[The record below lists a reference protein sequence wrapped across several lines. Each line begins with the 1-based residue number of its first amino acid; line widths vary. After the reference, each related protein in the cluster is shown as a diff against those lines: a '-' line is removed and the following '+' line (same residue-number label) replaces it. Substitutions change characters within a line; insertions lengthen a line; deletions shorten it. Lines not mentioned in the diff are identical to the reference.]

1 MSTVKE
7 GYKYAETHE
16 WVKVEGDIALI
27 GISDYAQHELGDV
40 VYVDFPEEGDEIT
53 KGEEFGAVESTKAA
67 SDLIAPVSGTVVAI
81 NGSLDDAPELINEDP
96 YANWMIKVQLTDA
109 SELDDLMD
117 ADAYKAFCGE

>member
-81 NGSLDDAPELINEDP
+81 NESLDDAPELINEDP